1 MPNATTNGST
11 KPTEPYDASREIRR
25 GVAWAILMRWSIR
38 LIGLGSTLILARIL
52 TPDDFGVVAI
62 AMIVVN
68 FMAEISELGTSQL
81 LIRARD
87 VGRAQ
92 CDTAWTVT
100 LLQGVLTGCVLGV
113 LAQPAGTYF
122 KEPRIVD
129 ILYVLAVTAAIG
141 GLENIGPVLLRRE
154 LNFSRDFAFNVY
166 KKLIVF
172 ACTVGAAVYFRSYWA
187 LVVGHVTGTIAGVIL
202 SFRIHRYR
210 PRWSLTHFAEY
221 LRFGGA
227 IVPMRV
233 ANTLLGTTASI
244 LVASVG
250 NSATMGAFRV
260 AGDLATLFTQEIIV
274 PMGRG
279 LLPNYVRLIDKPD
292 ELLVAFNRVVSI
304 VALFC
309 IPIGIGVAAVA
320 SDLVLVLLGP
330 QWDLAAE
337 LIRFLAIGAAIFAVF
352 RTMNNQILIAA
363 GREKTAAILAWV
375 RLAITAPIL
384 WAGLQLGGVVGLAQ
398 ATIVAPIVYL
408 PFIFHEV
415 RHVVG
420 LTPATFAGLIW
431 RPAIAS
437 IGMYFMVK
445 LLHPAFLD
453 LALLRLIWD
462 TTIGVIVFS
471 LTTLTLWAVVGRPRG
486 AEQLVIDQ
494 LVNVSRRR
502 RRAKC

>member
-1 MPNATTNGST
+1 MA
-11 KPTEPYDASREIRR
+11 PYDASREIRR

-62 AMIVVN
+62 AMIVVHL
-68 FMAEISELGTSQL
+68 MAEISELGTSQL
-81 LIRARD
+81 LIRAKKVD
-87 VGRAQ
+87 RAH

-100 LLQGVLTGCVLGV
+100 LLQGVLTGCVIGV
-113 LAQPAGTYF
+113 LAHPAATYF
-122 KEPRIVD
+122 KEPRIAD
-129 ILYVLAVTAAIG
+129 ILYVLAATAVIG

-154 LNFSRDFAFNVY
+154 LDFSRDFAFNVY

-172 ACTVGAAVYFRSYWA
+172 ACTIGAALYFRSYWA

-202 SFRIHRYR
+202 SFRIHPYR
-210 PRWSLTHFAEY
+210 PRWSLAHFAEY

-227 IVPMRV
+227 IVPMRI
-233 ANTLLGTTASI
+233 ASTLLGTTASF
-244 LVASVG
+244 LVAGLG

-279 LLPNYVRLIDKPD
+279 LLPNYVRLINKPD
-292 ELLVAFNRVVSI
+292 ELSVMFNRVVSI
-304 VALFC
+304 VALLC

-337 LIRFLAIGAAIFAVF
+337 LIHFLAIGAAIFAVF
-352 RTMNNQILIAA
+352 QTMNNQILIAA
-363 GREKTAAILAWV
+363 GREKTAAILAWI

-384 WAGLQLGGVVGLAQ
+384 WAGLQLGGVVGLSQ
-398 ATIVAPIVYL
+398 GTIVAPIIYL
-408 PFIFHEV
+408 PFIYHEV

-420 LTPATFAGLIW
+420 LTPGTLVGLLW

-437 IGMYFMVK
+437 VVMYFGVK

-462 TTIGVIVFS
+462 TTTGVLIFS
-471 LTTLTLWAVVGRPRG
+471 VTVLALWVVVGRPRG

-494 LVNVSRRR
+494 LVNVLRRR
-502 RRAKC
+502 QKKEY